1 MALRVQ
7 STTPGTLADVIQQVV
22 DAFSAMGNAT
32 PIQVGAHYMRH
43 FGVGS
48 APTVLFIPDVSGSI
62 GPPQEMGAA
71 ASVSH
76 GCRVVV
82 AAGEGST
89 DVDRFRAVYAL
100 ADLVIDCLSTACAG
114 RIVWGAWADVS
125 PTTADAFGAAM
136 AFAFVYRRDVP
147 HASARWRLPAASTS
161 TLVPRA
167 ALPDNRGGTGALDG
181 ERGTVDAV
189 TPTTDVQT
197 P

>member
-7 STTPGTLADVIQQVV
+7 STTPSTLADVIQQVA
-22 DAFSAMGNAT
+22 DALQAMGNAV
-32 PIQVGAHYMRH
+32 PVQVGAHYMAH

-48 APTVLFIPDVSGSI
+48 APTVLFIPDVSGTV
-62 GPPQEMGAA
+62 GPPQEMGNA

-76 GCRVVV
+76 GCRVLV
-82 AAGEGST
+82 AAGETGT
-89 DVDRFRAVYAL
+89 DVDRFRAAYAL
-100 ADLVIDCLSTACAG
+100 ADLVIDCLSTAATG
-114 RIVWGAWADVS
+114 RITWGTWADDS
-125 PTTADAFGAAM
+125 PTTVDAFGAAM

-147 HASARWRLPAASTS
+147 HAASRWRLPAAST
-161 TLVPRA
+161 TTVAPRA

-181 ERGTVDAV
+181 ERGAVDAV